1 MSYHTFQITDK
12 DLPTLKMFLEN
23 TISSLDRYSADMDS
37 ELDTD
42 HTDEKYKTVIGA
54 IDSFQ
59 AHKVILQDVLEQIST
74 AY

>member
-1 MSYHTFQITDK
+1 MSYHTFQLTDK
-12 DLPTLKMFLEN
+12 ELHTFKMFLQN
-23 TISSLDRYSADMDS
+23 TISSLDRYSADMDR

-59 AHKVILQDVLEQIST
+59 AHKAILQDLLEQLET
-74 AY
+74 TY